1 VNEDPRHGNLAVT
14 PLPRVFFRL
23 WEGKESGPLRIRGQE
38 GEHSLYFLR
47 GDLALAQGFFSEE
60 NFRRRLT
67 AARLLGYAQVE
78 ECTKYAR
85 ESRVSLPRALIER
98 GLLPPRR
105 VWESLTE
112 SWTEEVLLLFD
123 LAQADYVFESGPSL
137 PEADIFLV
145 ASTLELI
152 LRGLRQTRNSRL
164 IEASLP
170 AEDEGLEVIPAGH
183 AGTLNFEAHE
193 RYVLNL
199 IPSAPRPQDLYSR
212 SQLGKRETQRV
223 IFTLIELGLAGVS
236 RPATK
241 VKAPAG
247 LSSAGLE
254 KIWNDFNDRCSYIF
268 KYTSKEIGPVAVSVL
283 EKALDEVKARL
294 GPPLQGLELRTDG
307 RIEFRPFPLMS
318 LNLETEES
326 LKNFIRVLNE
336 ILAAEVLAIKKTL
349 GNAHE
354 AAVIRNLEKMGES
367 A

>member
-1 VNEDPRHGNLAVT
+1 M
-14 PLPRVFFRL
+14 
-23 WEGKESGPLRIRGQE
+23 RIWGQE
-38 GEHSLYFLR
+38 GEQSLYFLR
-47 GDLALAQGFFSEE
+47 GDLAVAQGFFSEE

-67 AARLLGYAQVE
+67 SARLLGYAQVE
-78 ECTKYAR
+78 ECLKYAR

-98 GLLPPRR
+98 GLLPARR

-123 LAQADYVFESGPSL
+123 WLQGDYVFETGSRL

-145 ASTLELI
+145 VPTLELT
-152 LRGLRQTRNSRL
+152 LGGLRQTRNARL

-170 AEDEGLEVIPAGH
+170 AEAEMLEVISPGY
-183 AGTLNFEAHE
+183 AGTLNLEGHE
-193 RYVLNL
+193 KYVLNL
-199 IPSAPRPQDLYSR
+199 IPSAPRPQDLYIR

-223 IFTLIELGLAGVS
+223 IFTLIQLGLAGIS
-236 RPATK
+236 RPETK
-241 VKAPAG
+241 GKASAG

-283 EKALDEVKARL
+283 EKALDEVRARL
-294 GPPLQGLELRTDG
+294 GPPLQGLELRADG
-307 RIEFRPFPLMS
+307 RVEFRPFPLMS
-318 LNLETEES
+318 LNLQTEES

-354 AAVIRNLEKMGES
+354 AAVIRNLEKMGEPG
-367 A
+367 